1 MKGWKNTLILVLV
14 CAALGIYVSKFERGK
29 VPDEGKIA
37 VRFDSKGL
45 ATMEF
50 KGETHDEPITIR
62 PDGKKWRI
70 ISPIDTRGDKL
81 AIDTIVDSL
90 KELVST
96 HSLGK
101 QKNLETYGL
110 KSPTGTVT
118 VALKKGKRIRLLF
131 GKKTVDNIS
140 VYVMLEGDPRIMV
153 VPTATYD
160 NFNKSLDDLR
170 DKEVLS
176 SNKEEVSKFSI
187 ALKSGNM
194 ELEKRGADWRMTKP
208 VEAPAEKTEVE
219 TLLGKLAPLRADK
232 FVDDKPAD
240 IKKYSLDKPWV
251 QVGLWTAN
259 SKRPTTLFIGKK
271 SQTDTGKVFA
281 MTSAE
286 KPVFLLPDTIL
297 TDLKKSP
304 NDLRRKNVV
313 DIAKDDVTRVSLKNK
328 QGSFGIEKSGDAW
341 KLFQP
346 SQAKADG
353 GTVDTL
359 LYAVQ
364 DLKADEFIDKPQPDQ
379 AYGLNTPQVEVAV
392 TTKAATTKLLLGK
405 RTADSLNVF
414 AKVDGESTVYR
425 VPTSIVDSLNKGLN
439 ELRDKT
445 VVKFDRKDL
454 KRFSIMRDGKTL
466 TIEHTG
472 KDKWSITEPEKCDAD
487 SGKLS
492 TTLYALENISADT
505 IVCELPAD
513 PAKVTQTL
521 AFYGLDKPR
530 IEVSIELRKGEPIT
544 LLVGKRTQSGDK
556 VFFMRKGDKT
566 VYAKSDYLITDL
578 EKEVKDLKK

>member
-14 CAALGIYVSKFERGK
+14 CATLGIYVSKFERGK

-50 KGETHDEPITIR
+50 KGDAQDKPITIR
-62 PDGKKWRI
+62 PEGKKWRI
-70 ISPIDTRGDKL
+70 ISPIETRGDQL
-81 AIDTIVDSL
+81 AIDAIVDSL

-110 KSPTGTVT
+110 KSPAGTVT

-131 GKKTVDNIS
+131 GKKTVDSMS
-140 VYVMLEGDPRIMV
+140 VYAMLEGDPRIMV

-170 DKEVLS
+170 DKVVLS
-176 SNKEEVSKFSI
+176 SNKDDVSKFSVS
-187 ALKSGNM
+187 LKSGNM

-208 VEAPAEKTEVE
+208 VEAPVEKTEAD
-219 TLLGKLAPLRADK
+219 TLLGKVAPLRAAK
-232 FVDDKPAD
+232 FVDDRPAD
-240 IKKYSLDKPWV
+240 IKKYSLDKPWI
-251 QVGLWTAN
+251 QVDMWTAN

-271 SQTDTGKVFA
+271 SQTDIGKVFA
-281 MTSAE
+281 MTSTE

-304 NDLRRKNVV
+304 RDLRRKSVV
-313 DIAKDDVTRVSLKNK
+313 SIVKDDATRVSLKNK
-328 QGSFGIEKSGDAW
+328 QGAFGIEKSGDAW

-346 SQAKADG
+346 SKAKADG
-353 GTVDTL
+353 GAVDTL

-364 DLKADEFIDKPQPDQ
+364 DLRADEFIDNPQPDEV
-379 AYGLNTPQVEVAV
+379 YGLNAPQAEVAV

-405 RTADSLNVF
+405 RTADNLNVF

-425 VPTSIVDSLNKGLN
+425 VSTSIVESLNKGLN

-445 VVKFDRKDL
+445 VVKFDRRDL
-454 KRFSIMRDGKTL
+454 KRFSVKRDGNNL

-472 KDKWSITEPEKCDAD
+472 KDKWTITDPEKCDAD

-492 TTLYALENISADT
+492 TTLYTLENISADL

-513 PAKVTQTL
+513 PVKVARTL
-521 AFYGLDKPR
+521 AFYGLDRPR
-530 IEVSIELRKGEPIT
+530 IEVSIELRKGEPIVI
-544 LLVGKRTQSGDK
+544 LVGNRTQSGDK

-566 VYAKSDYLITDL
+566 VYAKSDYLVTDL